1 MRNIPK
7 FIAAFT
13 ILGFTCLAVIN
24 IASPFKRSYQ
34 QENHAPVV
42 KITKPKT
49 DSSFA
54 VNSLVAYNITVTDK
68 EDGDS
73 RYDEL
78 NTKEVLLQVKYIANK
93 PLDLLH
99 QVSGTVTDEPGLAM
113 MRTNNCFNCHAF
125 NSKIIG
131 PSFYDIVQKYP
142 ATAANINQ
150 VAKRVKEGSTGV
162 WGKVPMPTHPEL
174 TLQQA
179 QTIVE
184 WLMHN
189 ATDEST
195 DYYIGTTGTFKLK
208 APVKPSV
215 NGGYLL
221 TASYIDHGLKADSA
235 KPRLQGSDAIFVR
248 GK

>member
-1 MRNIPK
+1 MIKTTRL
-7 FIAAFT
+7 IAAFI
-13 ILGFTCLAVIN
+13 ILAFTCFALVN
-24 IASPFKRSYQ
+24 NSASPFKHRYQ
-34 QENHAPVV
+34 LENHAPVV
-42 KITKPKT
+42 KIMKPKT

-78 NTKEVLLQVKYIANK
+78 NTKEVLLQVKYVAEK
-93 PLDLLH
+93 PAAILH
-99 QVSGTVTDEPGLAM
+99 AVGGPVTDEPGLAM

-125 NSKIIG
+125 NSKVIG
-131 PSFYDIVQKYP
+131 PGFYDIVQKYP
-142 ATAANINQ
+142 ANAANISQ
-150 VAKRVKEGSTGV
+150 VAKRIKEGSVGV

-184 WLMHN
+184 WLMRN
-189 ATDEST
+189 ANDAST
-195 DYYIGTTGTFKLK
+195 DYYIGTTGAFKLK
-208 APVKPSV
+208 APVKAST

-221 TASYIDHGLKADSA
+221 TASYVDHSLKTDST
-235 KPRLQGSDAIFVR
+235 KRLQGSDAVFIRV
-248 GK
+248 K